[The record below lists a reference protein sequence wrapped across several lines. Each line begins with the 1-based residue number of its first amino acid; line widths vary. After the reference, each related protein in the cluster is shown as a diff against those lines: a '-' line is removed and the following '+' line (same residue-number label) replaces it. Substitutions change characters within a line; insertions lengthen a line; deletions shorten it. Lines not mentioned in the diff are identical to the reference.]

1 MTINPAYVTIRPVG
15 VPIRALSAPVR
26 APSHRALRASFL
38 RFLLVGAL
46 NTALTGALIVV
57 ISKWIDIQL
66 AYTIVFVVGLM
77 FTTAMAGPFV
87 FRAPL
92 TGRALRRFMSWY
104 LCVYLLGVFTVH
116 VAEHR
121 FHISHVWIAAAVI
134 AVTAPLN
141 FFGGRRAFLTR
152 PAPPSIPGRPT
163 SDVATEPTSGVVP
176 KSLSNVATDRSQSAD
191 ERLAHRNASVSASAA
206 GVPISK
212 KRSCAR

>member
-1 MTINPAYVTIRPVG
+1 VG
-15 VPIRALSAPVR
+15 VPIRALSVPIKAL
-26 APSHRALRASFL
+26 SQGALRASFL

-104 LCVYLLGVFTVH
+104 LCVYLLGVSVVH

-141 FFGGRRAFLTR
+141 FLGGRRAFLT
-152 PAPPSIPGRPT
+152 
-163 SDVATEPTSGVVP
+163 
-176 KSLSNVATDRSQSAD
+176 SQGAG
-191 ERLAHRNASVSASAA
+191 ERRARRKASVSASAA

-212 KRSCAR
+212 KRSCAWKPWRRPFSAKL

>member
-1 MTINPAYVTIRPVG
+1 MGLPV
-15 VPIRALSAPVR
+15 RALSVPVR
-26 APSHRALRASFL
+26 ALSQGALRASFL

-57 ISKWIDIQL
+57 ISRWIDIQL
-66 AYTIVFVVGLM
+66 AYTIVFVVGLV

-104 LCVYLLGVFTVH
+104 LCVYLLGVSVVH
-116 VAEHR
+116 VGEHR

-141 FFGGRRAFLTR
+141 FLGGRRAFLTR
-152 PAPPSIPGRPT
+152 AAPPSLHGQPPPGGLGDRSSSVDTGPPPG
-163 SDVATEPTSGVVP
+163 AT
-176 KSLSNVATDRSQSAD
+176 TDRPQGAGD
-191 ERLAHRNASVSASAA
+191 RLTRRKASVSASAA

-212 KRSCAR
+212 KRSRASKPWRRPFSAKL